1 MNVSSILQLEVL
13 KCVTSAVRTST
24 RAGGHVSTLI
34 YRVKISG
41 LLSVYVFVNLFK
53 SKLVISSGV
62 LSTVC
67 RNCRNFDLHA
77 GVASSRHTIGI

>member
-41 LLSVYVFVNLFK
+41 FLSAYIFMNLFK
-53 SKLVISSGV
+53 SKLGKSSSA

-67 RNCRNFDLHA
+67 RNCRNLDLPA
-77 GVASSRHTIGI
+77 SVASSKHTIWI